1 MIFDT
6 HTDILYN
13 IVKHRL
19 EGKRGVVEDYHIPEL
34 LEGNVTGGIWTYY
47 TDIEHLLHDDFD
59 QAIQYI
65 IEELQESEN
74 VQVVMT
80 KSDWA
85 DHKVNVILG
94 LEGLGSIRDIDHVVE
109 LYNKGFRH
117 AMLTWNEQNQ
127 FATGVGCQA
136 ELGLTLLGCELVKK
150 MNELGM
156 VIDVS
161 HANLHTFEDI
171 LSVTTSPVIASHSNC
186 YALEPHPRNLTDE
199 QIKEIALV
207 DGVIGVTAV
216 SQFTNP
222 LKPDVESLVDHID
235 YLRNLVGVRHIAL
248 GFDFMNY
255 LNQDYDNLIDCQSAA
270 SASLIIDELIKR
282 GYSSMEIDG
291 ITHVNAKRV
300 INHILKDDEKPLD

>member
-13 IVKHRL
+13 IVEKRL
-19 EGKRGVVEDYHIPEL
+19 RGQRGIVESYHIPEL

-47 TDIEHLLHDDFD
+47 TDVNQLLHNNFD
-59 QAIQYI
+59 QAIHYI
-65 IEELQESEN
+65 IEELEESPD
-74 VQVVMT
+74 VQVVT
-80 KSDWA
+80 AKGDWA

-94 LEGLGSIRDIDHVVE
+94 LESLAALRDIDHLVE
-109 LYNKGFRH
+109 IYEKGFRH
-117 AMLTWNEQNQ
+117 AMLTWNEKNQ
-127 FATGVGCQA
+127 FATGIGCKDGT
-136 ELGLTLLGCELVKK
+136 GLSLLGCELIQK

-161 HANLHTFEDI
+161 HASIQTFEDI
-171 LSVTTSPVIASHSNC
+171 LSVTKEPVIASHSNC
-186 YALEPHPRNLTDE
+186 YSITPHPRNLTDE

-216 SQFTNP
+216 PHFTNQ

-235 YLRNLVGVRHIAL
+235 YLRELVGTRHIAL

-255 LNQDYDNLIDCQSAA
+255 LGDGHLESNLIDCQSAS
-270 SASLIIDELIKR
+270 SANNVIDELVNR
-282 GYSSMEIDG
+282 GYSSMDIDG

-300 INHILKDDEKPLD
+300 INHILKD

>member
-19 EGKRGVVEDYHIPEL
+19 KGERGVVENYHIPEL
-34 LEGNVTGGIWTYY
+34 LDGNVTGGIWRSY
-47 TDIEHLLHDDFD
+47 TDINNELLTDFD

-65 IEELQESEN
+65 IDELQGSEN
-74 VQVVMT
+74 VQVVTT

-94 LEGLGSIRDIDHVVE
+94 LEGLASIRDINHIVE

-127 FATGVGCQA
+127 FATGVGSEEEA
-136 ELGLTLLGCELVKK
+136 GLTRLGCELVKK

-161 HANLHTFEDI
+161 HANVQTFEDI
-171 LSVTTSPVIASHSNC
+171 LSVTTAPVIASHSNC
-186 YALEPHPRNLTDE
+186 YSLEPHPRNLTDE
-199 QIKEIALV
+199 QIKEIAIV

-216 SQFTNP
+216 SKFTNP
-222 LKPDVESLVDHID
+222 LKPDVASLVNHID
-235 YLRNLVGVRHIAL
+235 YLRDLVGTRHISL

-255 LNQDYDNLIDCQSAA
+255 LNAGEANLIDCQSAA
-270 SASLIIDELIKR
+270 SASLVIDELINR
-282 GYSSMEIDG
+282 GYSSMDING

-300 INHILKDDEKPLD
+300 INYILRDDEKTLD